1 MTLVLNNGNIN
12 IENIHFLDS
21 KKNIIIDGNFTKIL
35 YSDDDVSING
45 IYMVCPIIFNKEDKS
60 IKSTLSF
67 HIHNPSNIDF
77 IKKMAHLENQI
88 LQYYNTTSITSKKI
102 NASLYAQLMSGK
114 IKIYSNYIDIDSLQS
129 VIILKISGV
138 WETNYEIGI
147 TYKFLHSNNVFF
159 KKAFS

>member
-102 NASLYAQLMSGK
+102 NASLYTQLMSGK